1 MGATKNEIYREDV
14 VKMAELLKAIA
25 HPARLKAV
33 LLIANNTNEDMTAKA
48 IQKEIPLAQSTIAQ
62 HLKQLRDVG
71 LVETQ
76 LRTMD
81 KSSHLYY
88 RINIKALNQ
97 VKKLIELLIKK
108 SNIKQDDNVE
118 IFRNFYS
125 KLQSITNW
133 NQSFES

>member
-48 IQKEIPLAQSTIAQ
+48 IQKEIPLSQSTIAQ
-62 HLKQLRDVG
+62 HLKQLRDAG

-81 KSSHLYY
+81 KSSHLCY

-108 SNIKQDDNVE
+108 SNIKQDDKVE

>member
-48 IQKEIPLAQSTIAQ
+48 IQKEIPLSQSTIAQ
-62 HLKQLRDVG
+62 HLKQLRDAG

-81 KSSHLYY
+81 KSSHLCY

-97 VKKLIELLIKK
+97 VKNLIELLIKK
-108 SNIKQDDNVE
+108 SNIKQDDKVE